1 VKDLK
6 AKILDVA
13 TKQREALFPYVRLVE
28 VTLPNYECIRLANT
42 SAQVQFEF
50 DTDGVTPHVWHPFP
64 MAFEDFSETK
74 RGDLP
79 QLQIGVSNVTLEL
92 AARLDEAE
100 GLTDQT
106 VRILIVN
113 TTDLSNSDYKLEWK
127 GEVAK
132 CEVDQQT
139 ALFTLGHP
147 RLNAA
152 VFPARRVLTQGGVTR
167 FGNAECGYV
176 IPDSPGE
183 SIGTGF
189 SKCPLRSLDNCRE
202 RGDDEVARGLE
213 RMHPRRFCGM
223 PGVSE
228 GNP

>member
-1 VKDLK
+1 VIDL
-6 AKILDVA
+6 AGKILDVA

-28 VTLPNYECIRLANT
+28 VSLPNYGCVRLANAST
-42 SAQVQFEF
+42 AVNFELN
-50 DTDGVTPHVWHPFP
+50 TDGITPHVWHPFP
-64 MAFEDFSETK
+64 IAFDDFSETK

-79 QLQIGVSNVTLEL
+79 QLQIGISNVTLEL
-92 AARLDEAE
+92 MGYIDSAE

-113 TTDLSNSDYKLEWK
+113 TTDLTHSDYRILWQ
-127 GEVAK
+127 GDIAK
-132 CEVDQQT
+132 CEVDQAT
-139 ALFTLGHP
+139 ALFTLGRP
-147 RLNAA
+147 RLNAS
-152 VFPARRVLTQGGVTR
+152 VFPAQRVLTQCSVTR
-167 FGNAECGYV
+167 FGDPTCGYV
-176 IPDSPGE
+176 VPASPGE

-189 SKCPLRSLDNCRE
+189 STCSRLQDACRD

-213 RMHPRRFCGM
+213 RLHPKRFNGF